1 MELQNYETLVSTWI
15 TVEPVM
21 PNLTYNHTDLQE
33 SIECKKVYFFAKRII
48 DIFVSLALIILLS
61 PLMIIVHTLIHLIT
75 NESGI
80 FTQKRIGLYGK
91 EFTIYKFRTMRN
103 NIVYS
108 EFEKLLKLNESRGVL
123 VKNSNDPR
131 LYGFGKFLRK
141 TSIDELPQLFNVL
154 LGNMSLVG
162 PRPLIESMTNPFPE
176 INKIRSLV
184 KPGLTGLW
192 QVSAR
197 KNTISVL
204 QMIDFDTEYI
214 ANCSIWFDIKILVKT
229 IGVVIKCKGAV

>member
-1 MELQNYETLVSTWI
+1 
-15 TVEPVM
+15 
-21 PNLTYNHTDLQE
+21 
-33 SIECKKVYFFAKRII
+33 
-48 DIFVSLALIILLS
+48 
-61 PLMIIVHTLIHLIT
+61 LIT

>member
-33 SIECKKVYFFAKRII
+33 SIECKKLYFFAKRII

-108 EFEKLLKLNESRGVL
+108 EFEKFLKLNESRGVL
-123 VKNSNDPR
+123 VKTGDDPR
-131 LYGFGKFLRK
+131 LFRFGKFLRK

-154 LGNMSLVG
+154 LGNMSLIG
-162 PRPLIESMTNPFPE
+162 PRPLMSFIVKPYPE
-176 INKIRSLV
+176 IRAIRSLI
-184 KPGLTGLW
+184 KPGITGLW
-192 QVSAR
+192 QTSDR
-197 KNTISVL
+197 GNNISVL
-204 QMIDFDTEYI
+204 HMIAYDEEYI
-214 ANCSIWFDIKILVKT
+214 RNCSFWTDLKILIKT